1 MEHVDRTIKLVKYP
15 RTCHLPWSEGMTSD
29 DKMIKSLDAF
39 KGRRVIVT
47 EKMDGENTTMTN
59 SKCYARSID
68 SGRHESR
75 SMVKSLWSQIRY
87 DIPGNW
93 RVCGENLYAK
103 HSVEYTNLKSFFL
116 GFSMWRY
123 NNVCMNWGDTMVWFQ
138 LLGIVPVKVLYD
150 GIFDETILINMAK
163 GLNTNEVEGYVV
175 RVYGDV
181 AFGDFGKEF
190 AKYVRA
196 QHVQTD
202 EHWMNQQIIP
212 NKLG

>member
-1 MEHVDRTIKLVKYP
+1 MEAVKYP

-39 KGRRVIVT
+39 RGRRVIVT
-47 EKMDGENTTMTN
+47 EKMDGENTTMTTD
-59 SKCYARSID
+59 KCYARSID

-103 HSVEYTNLKSFFL
+103 HSIHYTNLKSFFL

-123 NNVCMNWGDTMVWFQ
+123 NNVCMNWGDTLVWFG
-138 LLGIVPVKVLYD
+138 LLNITPVKVLYD
-150 GIFDETILINMAK
+150 GIFDETILINLAK
-163 GLNTNEVEGYVV
+163 EMNTGSMEGYVV
-175 RVYGDV
+175 RVYDDV
-181 AFGDFGKEF
+181 EFHNFGSEF
-190 AKYVRA
+190 AKYVRSN
-196 QHVQTD
+196 HVQTD
-202 EHWMNQQIIP
+202 KHWMNQEIVP
-212 NKLG
+212 NILK